1 MLPDYIPMSVA
12 ESILFAGK
20 AIRVLRNPSAAFGFQ
35 DASSYQQLPRG
46 SQRMQ
51 GFTGRGIS
59 QNDTLLDAESIG
71 EELLPQS
78 DADKIEM
85 MLQELKV
92 IMIYR

>member
-20 AIRVLRNPSAAFGFQ
+20 AIRVLRNPSAAFKFQ
-35 DASSYQQLPRG
+35 DAPSYQQLPKG
-46 SQRMQ
+46 SKRMQ
-51 GFTGRGIS
+51 EVTGRGIS
-59 QNDTLLDAESIG
+59 QKDTLLDAESIG

-92 IMIYR
+92 FTL